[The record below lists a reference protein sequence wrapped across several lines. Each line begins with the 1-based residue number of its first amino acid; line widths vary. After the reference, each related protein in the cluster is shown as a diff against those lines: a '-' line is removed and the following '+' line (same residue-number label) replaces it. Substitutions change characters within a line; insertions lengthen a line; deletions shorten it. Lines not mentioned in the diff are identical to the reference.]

1 MSVYIQFTS
10 PKLISIVLKNHKL
23 YLKLDWG
30 DEIGTSII
38 SRNINGYNYEDVE
51 YEFTRFFSSPEFMI
65 NEYNLPINVDILHLL
80 PIINEANKNFQP
92 SPRMIKDLNDLISK
106 LKAS

>member
-1 MSVYIQFTS
+1 MTVNIKFLS
-10 PKLISIVLKNHKL
+10 PELISIELKDNKL

-30 DEIGTSII
+30 DEKGTSII
-38 SRNINGYNYEDVE
+38 SRNISGYNYEDVE

-65 NEYNLPINVDILHLL
+65 NEYNLPITVDILHLL
-80 PIINEANKNFQP
+80 PIINEANKKFQP
-92 SPRMIKDLNDLISK
+92 SPRMIEDVNDLISK